1 MSTAY
6 DLELPPLDLS
16 LEGPPPAESTPGPDR
31 SLRQRLWRRLVDNK
45 LDLAIVAVL
54 MVIGGVVHYR
64 GMYTSPAR
72 FDDEGTYTA
81 YAWAVQNWH
90 VLGHYTY
97 WYAHPPLGWIQI
109 ALWTWTTHGFER
121 APYAVGAARE
131 FMFVCKLASIALLY
145 GLATRLGFGRVGR
158 VLAVLIFA
166 LSPLAVYFT
175 RAALL
180 DNVVTPWLIASFFFA
195 ASPRRS
201 VRGAAASA
209 ACLAAAVLSKE
220 TALLYLPAVVLL
232 LVQHTDRRNRRFALT
247 MFASWFFVIC
257 AAYPLYALIKN
268 ELLIGPGHVSLEW
281 AVRWQLFGRT
291 GSGSIFNPKSTAH
304 AVIRSW
310 LEQDK
315 VLPRLSLVVA
325 VPGLLIR
332 RTRAAAAAFVI
343 QVVQLLRG
351 GYLPYPYVIAMIP
364 FAALTVAGV
373 IDRLWDLGR
382 APRLSR
388 DTGPV
393 RSGWYRRSLVF
404 LGGRALWIP
413 VLTVPLAERTRSRIR
428 LAWRGLVT
436 VAGAW
441 LILLVVGAWTPPL
454 HDLHTN
460 NRDAGKAQALS
471 WLESHVDHSDY
482 LVVDDSFWVDLVEA
496 GHPADHVV
504 WFTKL
509 DVDKDVRIPGDH
521 QWAGISYVVLDHQDD
536 LSVHV
541 QGDGKPSKDTLTLF
555 PTLGKALLYS
565 RVVASF
571 GTGLD
576 AVTIR
581 RVDPSLATTTKNG
594 YGSPG
599 APAPDVSGVTAPGAY
614 RRPARSATAAWSA
627 A

>member
-1 MSTAY
+1 MTTAY
-6 DLELPPLDLS
+6 GLELPPLDLS
-16 LEGPPPAESTPGPDR
+16 LEGPPAAESTPGPDR
-31 SLRQRLWRRLVDNK
+31 RLRHRLWRRITNNK

-54 MVIGGVVHYR
+54 MVIGGIVHYR
-64 GMYTSPAR
+64 GMYQSPAR

-81 YAWAVQNWH
+81 YAWAVQHWH
-90 VLGHYTY
+90 VLSHYTY
-97 WYAHPPLGWIQI
+97 WYAHPPLGWIQM
-109 ALWTWTTHGFER
+109 ALWTWTTHGFEH
-121 APYAVGAARE
+121 APFAVGAARE
-131 FMFVCKLASIALLY
+131 FMFVCKLVSIALLY
-145 GLATRLGFGRVGR
+145 GLATRLGFGRIGR

-201 VRGAAASA
+201 VRGAVASA

-232 LVQHTDRRNRRFALT
+232 LVQHTDKRNRRFTLT
-247 MFASWFFVIC
+247 MFVAWFFVIC

-281 AVRWQLFGRT
+281 AVRWQLSGRT
-291 GSGSIFNPKSTAH
+291 GSGSIFDPKSTAH

-310 LEQDK
+310 MEQDE

-325 VPGLLIR
+325 LPGLLIR

-373 IDRLWDLGR
+373 IDWVWDPTRARRFMRGR
-382 APRLSR
+382 GA
-388 DTGPV
+388 V
-393 RSGWYRRSLVF
+393 RPGWYRRSLVF
-404 LGGRALWIP
+404 VGCRALWIP
-413 VLTVPLAERTRSRIR
+413 VLTLPFTEPTRGRIR
-428 LAWRGLVT
+428 LAWQGLVG
-436 VAGAW
+436 VVGVW
-441 LILLVVGAWTPPL
+441 LIVLVVGVWSAPL
-454 HDLHTN
+454 HDLRTN

-471 WLESHVDHSDY
+471 WLESHVNRSDY

-536 LSVHV
+536 LSVHM
-541 QGDGKPSKDTLTLF
+541 QGDGKPSKDTLSLF

-571 GTGLD
+571 GTDLD

-581 RVDPSLATTTKNG
+581 QVVPSLAA
-594 YGSPG
+594 G
-599 APAPDVSGVTAPGAY
+599 AKTGNESAGAY

>member
-1 MSTAY
+1 VTATY
-6 DLELPPLDLS
+6 ELELSPLDVS
-16 LEGPPPAESTPGPDR
+16 LEGPPPPPPVDR
-31 SLRQRLWRRLVDNK
+31 RLRRRLWRRLVDNR

-145 GLATRLGFGRVGR
+145 GLATRLGFGRIGR

-201 VRGAAASA
+201 VRGATASA

-220 TALLYLPAVVLL
+220 TALLYLPAVLLL
-232 LVQHTDRRNRRFALT
+232 LVQHTDRRNRRFTLT
-247 MFASWFFVIC
+247 MFATWFTIIC
-257 AAYPLYALIKN
+257 AAYPAYALIKN

-291 GSGSIFNPKSTAH
+291 GSGSIFNSKSTAH

-310 LEQDK
+310 LDQDHW
-315 VLPRLSLVVA
+315 LPKLSLLLT
-325 VPGLLIR
+325 VPGLFIR
-332 RTRAAAAAFVI
+332 RTRAAAAAFAI
-343 QVVQLLRG
+343 QVVQLLRS

-373 IDRLWDLGR
+373 ADWLWDPG
-382 APRLSR
+382 
-388 DTGPV
+388 
-393 RSGWYRRSLVF
+393 
-404 LGGRALWIP
+404 
-413 VLTVPLAERTRSRIR
+413 RTRRLRRGGAPIRPGPRRRLRIPRVTLPFGDRIR
-428 LAWRGLVT
+428 TRIRRGWQVLVAAGLVWLAFL
-436 VAGAW
+436 VGSAW
-441 LILLVVGAWTPPL
+441 AAPL
-454 HDLHTN
+454 NDLRTN
-460 NRDAGKAQALS
+460 DRDAGKAQALS
-471 WLESHVDHSDY
+471 WLKAHVTRTDY
-482 LVVDDSFWVDLVEA
+482 LVVDDSFWVDLVRF
-496 GHPADHVV
+496 GQPKDHVI

-521 QWAGISYVVLDHQDD
+521 QWAGISYIVLDHQDE
-536 LSVHV
+536 LSTHM
-541 QGDGKPSKDTLTLF
+541 QNDGKPSKNTLDMF

-571 GTGLD
+571 GIGLD
-576 AVTIR
+576 TITVR
-581 RVDPSLATTTKNG
+581 QVDPALATTTQPGTTTPPPKKAQPPNG
-594 YGSPG
+594 SSHPPTRHGSRPGSPPQPTRSSTPVRG
-599 APAPDVSGVTAPGAY
+599 AT
-614 RRPARSATAAWSA
+614 
-627 A
+627 